1 MGAILPEMPAS
12 LKALLE
18 IEGKCLAS
26 DEEVGARPGTGPII
40 GVFDSGFGGLTVL
53 KALLRRMPKARF
65 VFLGDTA
72 RLPYGSK
79 SRRTIARYAAESAQF
94 LVNEQGAEFLVI
106 ACNTA
111 SALALDAIQEAVP
124 VPVLGVIEPGAAA
137 ASASSETKDVLVI
150 ATEATVASHAYAA
163 ACRAQGLRG
172 VEKACP
178 LLVPLVEEGWIE
190 HPVTAEVVEIY
201 LHEVLEQAGAAGQ
214 SPDTLVLGCTHYPL
228 LRRVFEQAVP
238 EGMRIIDSA
247 EATADEAARLVSQVR
262 KNGIANGIALPGLR
276 SETWGTPSLVLE
288 ASPRIRC
295 FATDS
300 VEKFERLGT
309 RFLGL
314 PVGRVELVDLGG

>member
-1 MGAILPEMPAS
+1 MNS
-12 LKALLE
+12 R
-18 IEGKCLAS
+18 
-26 DEEVGARPGTGPII
+26 EERTEGTGSGPVI

-53 KALLRRMPKARF
+53 KALLWRMPGARF

-79 SRRTIARYAAESAQF
+79 SRRTIARYAAESARF
-94 LVNEQGAEFLVI
+94 LVNQQGAEFLVI

-124 VPVLGVIEPGAAA
+124 IPVLGVIEPGAAA
-137 ASASSETKDVLVI
+137 AALASKTKDVLVI

-163 ACRAQGLRG
+163 ACRTRGLRA

-190 HPVTAEVVEIY
+190 HPVTAEVARIY
-201 LHEVLEQAGAAGQ
+201 LNEVLEEAAAARQ

-228 LRRVFEQAVP
+228 LRGLLEREILELSTSTAIRV
-238 EGMRIIDSA
+238 IDSA
-247 EATADEAARLVSQVR
+247 EATAEAASQLVAEVSKAGAGSR
-262 KNGIANGIALPGLR
+262 TELSASGSPGN
-276 SETWGTPSLVLE
+276 PS
-288 ASPRIRC
+288 IHC

-300 VEKFERLGT
+300 VEKFERLGS

-314 PVGRVELVDLGG
+314 QVGKVELVDLGG